1 VTLSQSL
8 VESSVES
15 SVESIVSP
23 MRESQQFEEFDPQK
37 YWLVLK
43 RRWPIALA
51 TLAGCLGLAVA
62 GAYWQKPTYE
72 AQGRLLVQSN
82 RTNSLTGVGD
92 KIGSLESLKREGN
105 PMDTQAVVI
114 QSLPLVQQVIDKLK
128 LQDKKG
134 GPLHPTDLK
143 LKVEPIAGTDVLKVS
158 YDDKDP
164 EQAAAVVNQLMRAYI
179 DNNIDNNRTEVVAAS
194 GFLEEQLPRAKAELD
209 RTSEAL
215 RQFRSDN
222 GIVELDKESI
232 ATVDMLK
239 GLAEQNNQARTLLAD
254 LAAQQ
259 TALSNQAGIP
269 LNEAVNAASLSQSAG
284 VQAALTDR
292 QRIESQL
299 AIERTRYRDDHPN
312 VAVLIRQVKAL
323 DQILGDRIVAAS
335 GTDTGSNIQMSTLQQ
350 GLVANYIQMEA
361 QRQGLINKIG
371 VLENLQANFKQR
383 ADDIPSLSKGQDD
396 LNQRRALAKKSYETL
411 RAKLEDARIAESQTV
426 GNARIIQP
434 ALAPVMAANKNRNV
448 LLLGGTGLGLMLG
461 IAAAFW
467 ADLADRSLKSV
478 KEAQT
483 LYRYTLLGVVPRFRL
498 AEGQDVFPGIS
509 PRVVVAN
516 APRSIVHE
524 AYRMLQANLKFTSFD
539 RKVKTI
545 VITSAVPG
553 EGKSEVAAN
562 LAATLAQSG
571 KKVLLIDADMRSP
584 SQHHLW
590 GMVNSVGL
598 SNVIVEPEH
607 LDNALQSVIQN
618 LTVLTAGVMPPDP
631 ITLLESESM
640 HQLLQ
645 KLSQSYEYILFD
657 SPPLAGMA
665 DAAVLGKIA
674 NGVLMVAR
682 PGTVT
687 YTSAA
692 AAKDLLQRSGAHVLG
707 LIANGVNLKQE
718 PDNFFYYTGS
728 KVEPSR
734 VLV

>member
-1 VTLSQSL
+1 
-8 VESSVES
+8 
-15 SVESIVSP
+15 
-23 MRESQQFEEFDPQK
+23 MRESNQFEEFDPQK

-43 RRWPIALA
+43 RRWPIVLA
-51 TLAGCLGLAVA
+51 TFAGCLGLATATV
-62 GAYWQKPTYE
+62 YWQKPTYE

-114 QSLPLVQQVIDKLK
+114 QSFPLVQQVIDKLQ

-134 GPLHPTDLK
+134 NPLHPPDLQ

-158 YDDKDP
+158 YNAK
-164 EQAAAVVNQLMRAYI
+164 EAQQAANVVNQLMQAYI
-179 DNNIDNNRTEVVAAS
+179 NNNIENNRTEVVAAS
-194 GFLEEQLPRAKAELD
+194 GFLEDQLPRAKAELD
-209 RTSEAL
+209 RASEAL

-239 GLAEQNNQARTLLAD
+239 GLADQNNQAQTLLAD

-269 LNEAVNAASLSQSAG
+269 LNEAVNAASLSQSPG

-292 QRIESQL
+292 QRIESLL

-312 VAVLIRQVKAL
+312 VAVLIRQVNAL
-323 DQILGDRIVAAS
+323 DQILGDRIAAAS
-335 GTDTGSNIQMSTLQQ
+335 GNGDSRNIQMSTLQQ
-350 GLVANYIQMEA
+350 GLVSNYIQLEA
-361 QRQGLINKIG
+361 QRQGLSNKIG

-383 ADDIPSLSKGQDD
+383 ADDIPNLSKGQDD

-434 ALAPVMAANKNRNV
+434 AIPPVIAANKNRNM
-448 LLLGGTGLGLMLG
+448 LLLGGSGLGLLLG

-498 AEGQDVFPGIS
+498 AEGPDVFPGIS

-590 GMVNSVGL
+590 GMINSVGL

-607 LDNALQSVIQN
+607 LDDALQSVIKN

-687 YTSAA
+687 YSSAA

-707 LIANGVNLKQE
+707 LVANGVNLKQE

>member
-1 VTLSQSL
+1 
-8 VESSVES
+8 
-15 SVESIVSP
+15 
-23 MRESQQFEEFDPQK
+23 MRESHQFEEFDPQK

-51 TLAGCLGLAVA
+51 TLAGCLGLAAA

-114 QSLPLVQQVIDKLK
+114 QSFPLVQQVIDKLQ

-134 GPLHPTDLK
+134 QPLHPLDLQ

-158 YDDKDP
+158 YNAKDAQ
-164 EQAAAVVNQLMRAYI
+164 QAANVVNQLMQAYI
-179 DNNIDNNRTEVVAAS
+179 NNNIENNRTEVGAAG

-209 RTSEAL
+209 RASEAL

-239 GLAEQNNQARTLLAD
+239 GLADQNNQAQTLLAD

-269 LNEAVNAASLSQSAG
+269 LNEAVNAASLSQSPG
-284 VQAALTDR
+284 VQAALLDR
-292 QRIESQL
+292 QRVESLL

-312 VAVLIRQVKAL
+312 VAVLIRQVNAL
-323 DQILGDRIVAAS
+323 DQILGDRITATNGTEAS
-335 GTDTGSNIQMSTLQQ
+335 TNIQMSTLQQ
-350 GLVANYIQMEA
+350 GLVSNYIQLEA
-361 QRQGLINKIG
+361 QRQGLLNKIA
-371 VLENLQANFKQR
+371 VLNDLQANFKQR
-383 ADDIPSLSKGQDD
+383 ADDIPNLNKGQDD

-411 RAKLEDARIAESQTV
+411 RTKLEDARIAESQTV

-434 ALAPVMAANKNRNV
+434 AIAPVVAANKNRNM
-448 LLLGGTGLGLMLG
+448 LLLGGSGLGLMLG

-483 LYRYTLLGVVPRFRL
+483 LFGYTLLGVIPRFRL
-498 AEGQDVFPGIS
+498 AEGPDVFSGIS

-571 KKVLLIDADMRSP
+571 KTVLLIDADMRSP

-590 GMVNSVGL
+590 GMVNGVGL

-607 LDNALQSVIQN
+607 LNDALQSVTQN

-640 HQLLQ
+640 HQMLQ
-645 KLSQSYEYILFD
+645 KFSQNYEYILFD

-687 YTSAA
+687 YSSAA
-692 AAKDLLQRSGAHVLG
+692 AAKDLLRRSGAHVLG
-707 LIANGVNLKQE
+707 LVANGVNLKQE